1 MKSIS
6 RLDRP
11 QERLVGWNV
20 RVAYKKRRYCR
31 FFPDSKFGGKRKALA
46 EAIHWRDEIETK
58 IGKPRSERLV
68 QPYQNGIRIISEDRF
83 PKVLVYWNSEPGKT
97 IRRFFSITK
106 YGRRKAIQLAK
117 ETLAKNHYLGT
128 SK

>member
-11 QERLVGWNV
+11 EERLVGWNV
-20 RVAYKKRRYCR
+20 RVTYKYRRYCR
-31 FFPDSKFGGKRKALA
+31 FFPDAKYGGKKKALA
-46 EAIHWRDEIETK
+46 EAIHWRDDIEVK

-68 QPYQNGIRIISEDRF
+68 QPHRNGIRIVSKDCF
-83 PKVLVYWNSEPGKT
+83 PKVMVYWNSEPGKT
-97 IRRFFSITK
+97 VRRFFSITK
-106 YGRRKAIQLAK
+106 YGRRKAMELAK
-117 ETLAKNHYLGT
+117 ETLTKNHYLGA